1 MAGSEVSPQNKRKK
15 LKLVLGLEEVRPPRT
30 RLEGIDF
37 TQRITYNLALT
48 ARETEVQDERESD
61 KGIFHSHLTLVQE
74 GQEVS

>member
-15 LKLVLGLEEVRPPRT
+15 LKLVLGPEVRPPRT
-30 RLEGIDF
+30 TLEGIDF